1 MIQLLL
7 VLIFIDL
14 LVTIFLHIDTII
26 HLENKI
32 DNKIDELSQK
42 IPDNLNNTN
51 KYN

>member
-14 LVTIFLHIDTII
+14 LVTIFLHIDTIA
-26 HLENKI
+26 HLE
-32 DNKIDELSQK
+32 NKIDELSQK
-42 IPDNLNNTN
+42 IPDDFNNTN